1 MHIIN
6 DYVKQ
11 RDTVDIKIIQTLATV
26 RVRKFIPKADYDL
39 ANIYLINL

>member
-11 RDTVDIKIIQTLATV
+11 RVDIKIIRALAIV

-39 ANIYLINL
+39 ASIYLINL